1 MPICKNNDLA
11 LHYHEEGQG
20 TPILFLSGVGARLD
34 TWNSTLPLR
43 RNNFHCIALDN
54 RGVGR
59 SDKPTM
65 PYSIKDMASDAVAVL
80 KHLNITS
87 AHIVGQSMGGLIA
100 QEMAHSFPD
109 ACKSITLCSTVAFV
123 DGRTTIEWSSM
134 PILSRKLNVKE
145 FLYVFAPWTYGRKA
159 LADTEWLQQTINQ
172 GAQSDLITPP
182 HTYDIQVAAMV
193 AFDSRS
199 WLSSIDTPTLVVV
212 GDDDI
217 GTPPYQAQILATG
230 IPNAKYV
237 CYKDAGHRAITENQE
252 EFIQELKSFISS
264 VEQPKQ

>member
-1 MPICKNNDLA
+1 MPICKNNDLT

-34 TWNSTLPLR
+34 TWNSTLPLLK
-43 RNNFHCIALDN
+43 NNFHCIALDN

-109 ACKSITLCSTVAFV
+109 SC
-123 DGRTTIEWSSM
+123 
-134 PILSRKLNVKE
+134 
-145 FLYVFAPWTYGRKA
+145 
-159 LADTEWLQQTINQ
+159 
-172 GAQSDLITPP
+172 
-182 HTYDIQVAAMV
+182 
-193 AFDSRS
+193 
-199 WLSSIDTPTLVVV
+199 
-212 GDDDI
+212 
-217 GTPPYQAQILATG
+217 
-230 IPNAKYV
+230 
-237 CYKDAGHRAITENQE
+237 
-252 EFIQELKSFISS
+252 
-264 VEQPKQ
+264 